1 MIYPTR
7 RAVML
12 AALGAPLAL
21 ALGAAAPG
29 WSYVGVV
36 WVAAIAALLLAD
48 AGVAAMGRRVELAL
62 DHPRSLPV
70 GGEGHARVRAVFPRS
85 ALVRSTEIALEAD
98 DRLAV
103 APGKARARAQNG
115 AAETELLLTPQR
127 RGEAMLHRLWVRW
140 TGPLGLAF
148 AQRAE
153 PLERP
158 TPITPNVEAVKS
170 EAMRMFARDAL
181 FGVKSQLDTGEGAE
195 FHALK
200 DFIPGMDK
208 RTVDWKRSA
217 RHGRLV
223 AKEFR
228 TERNHHV
235 ILALDSGR
243 AMSEPLAG
251 LPRID
256 RAINAALLLAFVS
269 LKMGDRV
276 GLFSFDARPQ
286 IATGATVGA
295 QSFGLI
301 QRLAAKIDYSTSETN
316 YTLGLT
322 TLAGRLERRSLV
334 VVFTEFTDATNAEL
348 MVENVGRLLRRHL
361 VLFVAMRDEELETI
375 ARAEPREPADVS
387 KAVTAAALLR
397 EREVVITRL
406 RRLGVHIVDVPADV
420 LAPSLVNQY
429 LDLKRRDLL

>member
-7 RAVML
+7 RAVLL
-12 AALGAPLAL
+12 AALGAPIALAL
-21 ALGAAAPG
+21 ASVAPG
-29 WSYVGVV
+29 WWYLGVI
-36 WVAAIAALLLAD
+36 WVAAVGALLLAD
-48 AGVAAMGRRVELAL
+48 AGVAALGRGFELAVE
-62 DHPRSLPV
+62 HTRVLPV
-70 GGEGHARVRAVFPRS
+70 GGEGVAHVTAEFPKSAFLRS
-85 ALVRSTEIALEAD
+85 AELALETDERLAVSPARATIPVRGGHLEAD
-98 DRLAV
+98 V
-103 APGKARARAQNG
+103 V
-115 AAETELLLTPQR
+115 LTPKR
-127 RGEAMLHRLWVRW
+127 RGEAMLKRVWLRW
-140 TGPLGLAF
+140 RGPLGLAF

-153 PLERP
+153 TLDRP
-158 TPITPNVEAVKS
+158 APVVPNIEAVKA
-170 EAMRMFARDAL
+170 EAMRLFSRDAM
-181 FGVKSQLDTGEGAE
+181 FGLKAQIDTGEGAE

-200 DFIPGMDK
+200 DFTPGMDR

-235 ILALDSGR
+235 IMALDTGR

-276 GLFSFDARPQ
+276 GLFSFDAKPQ
-286 IATGATVGA
+286 VSTAAAVGA

-301 QRLAAKIDYSTSETN
+301 QRLAARIDYSTNETN

-322 TLAGRLERRSLV
+322 TLAGQLERRSLV

-361 VLFVAMRDEELETI
+361 VLFVAMRDEELEVI
-375 ARAEPREPADVS
+375 ARAEPKEPADVS

-397 EREVVITRL
+397 ERELVISRL
-406 RRLGVHIVDVPADV
+406 RRLGVHIVDVPADG
-420 LAPSLVNQY
+420 LAPALVNQY